1 MARIIPGVQVAVI
14 KEVVPPQLAPSG
26 VLGLVGLVS
35 PPRAGTTRKPVERV
49 GSWGRFRELYG
60 SATALAMP
68 EAQAALQN
76 GVYELVM
83 VEVAAA
89 TATAASANVSYDGAT
104 WLSFSARTPGTAP
117 NGLALV
123 LAPTL
128 FQGKVT
134 GYELRLRKGSEDI
147 ETHRNLSPF
156 PGAERWFGR
165 VLTAVDSIVQAAL
178 PNWTVTDYA
187 GVNTATLAAGNK
199 STVVKLGTGPEEIK
213 VLELELLAGAKS
225 LQLATTAGTFTMVRD
240 PGGPD
245 QATLVSIAASSPE
258 LPQRIIDAVG
268 QLSDAKANITL
279 PSLQVNMT
287 LAGGIDASVAAY
299 VDALEQLVD
308 VPDVDLVIASIQ
320 DLTTQR
326 AASIYGAV
334 IAHCENM
341 SADAKGRLGFGQV
354 PKATTLQQN
363 VDLVGS
369 LVSDR
374 FTLFAPHGTL
384 GAAVGRIGSLPY
396 YHSPTFKTL
405 AGLGTI
411 DPALRVE
418 AQRQYLTA
426 KVVPVAELQGRGNV
440 IVRGLTTDGDQIN
453 VRRVADRAVRGVR
466 QIGELFIGKLNTEDG
481 RNALKQKLNEFLL
494 QMSAESAIVPSTDGS
509 DPAFKLDVY
518 STQADFALGIVRVD
532 MAIRPVRAIDYIY
545 ATVLVQV

>member
-89 TATAASANVSYDGAT
+89 TATAASANVSHDGAT

-245 QATLVSIAASSPE
+245 QATLVSLAASSPE